1 MSALSQE
8 NGGFNRI
15 QHSTKLAGKKAFC
28 PEGSVAAILKSDNC
42 LSGHFSQCGSV

>member
-15 QHSTKLAGKKAFC
+15 QHSIKPAGKKAFC
-28 PEGSVAAILKSDNC
+28 PEGPVAAILKSDYC
-42 LSGHFSQCGSV
+42 LSGHFLQYGSV